1 MQATLEALTQ
11 DHDAA
16 RASLLGTKLTDSL
29 NSYQLQAYN
38 HNEGPLLVLAGAGSG
53 KTTVLT
59 RRIARLLAEG
69 IPAEKIF
76 VATFTKKAADEMTSR
91 LTAMLGESG
100 PAMVEKLWIG
110 TFHSHCL
117 RILKTEWTLLH
128 GKAGYFQIADEHWQM
143 RVARAILGD
152 REWLAKGLPA
162 PPFGM
167 NISYDPKSALS
178 AVSAVK
184 NRGYSVENAE
194 AAFRDHSPGTA
205 DAGINT
211 LVRFWRNYEMAKDV
225 KFDLL
230 TKKPS
235 RRLDFDDLLIE
246 TLKLL
251 QTNDSVRRKYREMF
265 TMLSIDETQDT
276 SAVQWEIARLMT
288 SEAGNIFIVG
298 DIGQAIYSFRG
309 ADPNSTVAQ
318 FTAAYPQGDIL
329 RLPTNYRSS
338 ATIVRVANELIERA
352 GIDERY
358 RLQMLPSQE
367 EAEIPT
373 ATMHVDA
380 DAEADW
386 LAQELVKHQ
395 SRGKDLHDCA
405 ILFRT
410 NAYSRAFEE
419 SLIKH
424 GVPYRLEG
432 AMGFYGRKEI
442 RDLAA
447 FLHLSVERDSPAA
460 AEAAKR
466 ILNVPSKKFGKPTH
480 YLGGAFCAQVELE
493 AQRKGISFYKAL
505 LTGQFKTA
513 HGLAIL
519 DFREMI
525 KAVAEVGDT
534 AEARLRKAREL
545 GYDDYLLR
553 EEGHVEEEGNSR
565 LDNLEELC
573 VSSQSFPTAK
583 DYLNFILA
591 QQQTAGQEPAGDY
604 VEMMTI
610 HRAKGLEWDVVFV
623 VGFAQ
628 GMIPHH
634 RSLRFFDED
643 KKQLIPDSI
652 EEERRLAYV
661 ALTRAKKVV
670 YLSWPQQHL
679 ARALTRSPFLREMP
693 SLGLIEDDADGLDTG
708 IEGSSTERPDQ
719 KSKKR

>member
-11 DHDAA
+11 EHDTT
-16 RASLLGTKLTDSL
+16 RALLVDTKLSANL
-29 NSYQLQAYN
+29 NPHQLKAYH

-59 RRIARLLAEG
+59 RRVARLLSEG
-69 IPAEKIF
+69 MPAEKIF

-100 PAMVEKLWIG
+100 PALVEKLWIG

-117 RILKTEWTLLH
+117 RILKTEWTIQH
-128 GKAGYFQIADEHWQM
+128 GKGGYFQIADEHWQK

-152 REWLAKGLPA
+152 REWIAKGLPS

-167 NISYDPKSALS
+167 NISYDPKSAIG

-184 NRGYSVENAE
+184 NRGYSVESAE
-194 AAFRDHSPGTA
+194 AAFRDNSPSMA

-211 LVRFWRNYEMAKDV
+211 LCRFWRNYEMAKDA

-230 TKKPS
+230 SRKPS

-251 QTNDSVRRKYREMF
+251 QTSETVRKKYQDLFSMI
-265 TMLSIDETQDT
+265 SIDETQDT

-288 SEAGNIFIVG
+288 SSSGNIFIVG

-309 ADPNSTVAQ
+309 ADPKATVAQ
-318 FTAAYPQGDIL
+318 FTAAYPDGDII
-329 RLPTNYRSS
+329 RLPINYRSS

-352 GIDERY
+352 GIDDRY
-358 RLQMLPSQE
+358 RLQMLPSQDE
-367 EAEIPT
+367 GVIPT
-373 ATMHVDA
+373 ATMHADA
-380 DAEADW
+380 DAEGDW
-386 LAQELVKHQ
+386 VAQELVKLQ
-395 SRGKDLHDCA
+395 EEGNLLHNSA

-419 SLIKH
+419 SLIKY
-424 GVPYRLEG
+424 GIPYRLEG

-442 RDLAA
+442 RDLTS

-480 YLGGAFCAQVELE
+480 FLGGAFNTMVELE
-493 AQRKGISFYKAL
+493 AARKKISFYKAL
-505 LTGQFKTA
+505 LVGQFKTA
-513 HGLAIL
+513 QGLAVR
-519 DFREMI
+519 DFRDMI
-525 KAVAEVGDT
+525 KTIAEAGDS
-534 AEARLRKAREL
+534 AEARLRKAREI

-573 VSSQSFPTAK
+573 VASQAFPSAK

-591 QQQTAGQEPAGDY
+591 HQQTAGQEPAGDY

-610 HRAKGLEWDVVFV
+610 HRAKGLEWDTVFV

-628 GMIPHH
+628 GMMPHH
-634 RSLRFFDED
+634 RSIRWFDDD
-643 KKQLIPDSI
+643 KTQLIPDSI

-661 ALTRAKKVV
+661 ALTRAKKTV

-679 ARALTRSPFLREMP
+679 ARSLTRSPFLNEMP
-693 SLGLIEDDADGLDTG
+693 SLGLVE
-708 IEGSSTERPDQ
+708 EETEEAAE
-719 KSKKR
+719 

>member
-1 MQATLEALTQ
+1 MQATLEALTHE
-11 DHDAA
+11 HDTT
-16 RASLLGTKLTDSL
+16 RAILLGTKLTADL
-29 NSYQLQAYN
+29 NKHQLKAYY

-59 RRIARLLAEG
+59 RRVARLLSEG
-69 IPAEKIF
+69 MSAEKIF

-91 LTAMLGESG
+91 LTSMLGESG
-100 PAMVEKLWIG
+100 PALVEKLWIG

-128 GKAGYFQIADEHWQM
+128 GKGGYFQIADEHWQK

-152 REWLAKGLPA
+152 REWIAKGLPA

-184 NRGYSVENAE
+184 NRGYSVESAE
-194 AAFRDHSPGTA
+194 AAFRDHNPTMA

-211 LVRFWRNYEMAKDV
+211 LVRFWRNYEMAKDA

-230 TKKPS
+230 SRKPS

-251 QTNDSVRRKYREMF
+251 QSSETIRNKYKQLF
-265 TMLSIDETQDT
+265 TMILIDETQDT
-276 SAVQWEIARLMT
+276 SAVQWDIARLMT
-288 SEAGNIFIVG
+288 SDSGNIFIVG

-309 ADPNSTVAQ
+309 ADPRATVAQ
-318 FTAAYPQGDIL
+318 FTTAYPDGDIL

-352 GIDERY
+352 GIDDRY
-358 RLQMLPSQE
+358 RLQMLAAQDE
-367 EAEIPT
+367 GGVPT

-380 DAEADW
+380 EAEANW
-386 LAQELVKHQ
+386 VAQEMVRLQ
-395 SRGKDLHDCA
+395 EEGQDLHDTA

-424 GVPYRLEG
+424 GIPYRLEG

-460 AEAAKR
+460 AAAAKR
-466 ILNVPSKKFGKPTH
+466 VLNVASKKFGKPTH
-480 YLGGAFCAQVELE
+480 FLGGAFNAMVELE
-493 AQRKGISFYKAL
+493 AARKGISFYKAL
-505 LTGQFKTA
+505 TTGQFKTA
-513 HGLAIL
+513 QGLAVR
-519 DFREMI
+519 DFRDMI
-525 KAVAEVGDT
+525 KLVAEAGDT
-534 AEARLRKAREL
+534 AESRLRKAREL

-553 EEGHVEEEGNSR
+553 EDGDIEEEGNSR

-573 VSSQSFPTAK
+573 VSSAAFPSAK

-610 HRAKGLEWDVVFV
+610 HRAKGLEWDNVFV

-634 RSLRFFDED
+634 RSIRFFDEE
-643 KKQLIPDSI
+643 KLQLIPDSI

-661 ALTRAKKVV
+661 ALTRAKKQVF
-670 YLSWPQQHL
+670 LSWPQQHL
-679 ARALTRSPFLREMP
+679 ARGLTRSPFLNEMP
-693 SLGLIEDDADGLDTG
+693 SLGLVEEIAEEDSS
-708 IEGSSTERPDQ
+708 GSQ
-719 KSKKR
+719 

>member
-1 MQATLEALTQ
+1 MQATLEALTR
-11 DHDAA
+11 DHDTT
-16 RASLLGTKLTDSL
+16 RAKKINLQLTENL
-29 NSYQLQAYN
+29 NSHQLLAYH

-59 RRIARLLAEG
+59 RRVARMLSEG
-69 IPAEKIF
+69 MPAEKIF

-91 LTAMLGESG
+91 LTALLGESG

-117 RILKTEWTLLH
+117 RILKTEWALLH
-128 GKAGYFQIADEHWQM
+128 GKAAYFQIADEHWQK

-184 NRGYSVENAE
+184 NRGYSVESAE
-194 AAFRDHSPGTA
+194 AAFRDNSPTMA
-205 DAGINT
+205 DAGIQT
-211 LVRFWRNYEMAKDV
+211 LVRFWHNYEMAKDA

-230 TKKPS
+230 SRKPS

-251 QTNDSVRRKYREMF
+251 QSSETVRLKYQQLF
-265 TMLSIDETQDT
+265 TMISIDETQDT

-288 SEAGNIFIVG
+288 STAGNIFIVG

-318 FTAAYPQGDIL
+318 FTTAYPDGDIV

-338 ATIVRVANELIERA
+338 ATIVRVANELIEKA
-352 GIDERY
+352 GIDDRY
-358 RLQMLPSQE
+358 RLQMLASQDE
-367 EAEIPT
+367 GCVPT

-380 DAEADW
+380 DAEAEW
-386 LAQELVKHQ
+386 LACELLKHQ
-395 SRGKDLHDCA
+395 EEGTALHDCA

-419 SLIKH
+419 TLIKH

-432 AMGFYGRKEI
+432 ALGFYGRKEI
-442 RDLAA
+442 RDLSA
-447 FLHLSVERDSPAA
+447 FLHLSVERESRAA

-480 YLGGAFCAQVELE
+480 YLGGAFSAQVEIE
-493 AQRKGISFYKAL
+493 AAHKRISFYKAL
-505 LTGQFKTA
+505 TTGQFKTA
-513 HGLAIL
+513 QGLAVR
-519 DFREMI
+519 DFRDMV
-525 KAVAEVGDT
+525 KAVADAGDS

-545 GYDDYLLR
+545 GYDDFLLR

-573 VSSQSFPTAK
+573 VSSQAFPSAK

-604 VEMMTI
+604 VEMMTV
-610 HRAKGLEWDVVFV
+610 HRAKGLEWDIVFV

-634 RSLRFFDED
+634 RSIRWFDEE

-661 ALTRAKKVV
+661 ALTRAKRIV

-679 ARALTRSPFLREMP
+679 ARALTRSPFLDEMP
-693 SLGLIEDDADGLDTG
+693 SLGLTARVEADENDPPS
-708 IEGSSTERPDQ
+708 I
-719 KSKKR
+719 